1 MIDLNSEVKGLDNN
15 LSYRYF
21 KTGILFESIFFNS
34 IAKKYYLFL
43 NQATVSLTWTYA
55 STG

>member
-21 KTGILFESIFFNS
+21 KTGILIESIFF
-34 IAKKYYLFL
+34 IFFLTRQLFH
-43 NQATVSLTWTYA
+43 
-55 STG
+55 

>member
-1 MIDLNSEVKGLDNN
+1 MIDLNSEIKGLA
-15 LSYRYF
+15 
-21 KTGILFESIFFNS
+21 